1 MDSYGSKIGDRIR
14 VRITGAA
21 KGSSSTGS
29 AGTTSIAER
38 TSGAWTHYVYT
49 NSSSVTETDSGV
61 NVEFDAEITRAPRS
75 SQSIT
80 TEVKELTSSGVPVGC
95 THFIYLGSDCVTP
108 LPDKEP
114 ETPEKPEPPRVPVNA
129 INGVK
134 DAKIRVK
141 FTGRT
146 AGPREENTNATTL
159 VRETDGDRNH
169 LLYLS
174 SLGSTGAA
182 VDAEDIVT
190 VEFDA
195 VITGQFAEEGY
206 GTTKVKQL
214 VSGGNAGYTHY
225 LYLGSDFISLLPEDP
240 AEVQAA
246 AEETISVAE
255 AGAALPEAVGAPE
268 TEIARTVEKGSTVA
282 IDQYDTEIDYSLV
295 AERIEDLELE
305 TETTYTVVRDRNGE
319 ELAQFGDE
327 DDARQYIEDNDYNP
341 ERVIVRESEP
351 ERADVDELEM
361 LGVLNSD
368 CESEFGRAWA
378 NGDVMLL
385 RQDYFDA
392 DWAKGEAADLL
403 NVSTDD
409 LSSWPLDL
417 VDWGEAAD
425 QRLSNEWT
433 EISFDSET
441 YYGRNV

>member
-1 MDSYGSKIGDRIR
+1 MDSYGSNIGDRIR
-14 VRITGAA
+14 VRITGAK
-21 KGSSSTGS
+21 KGSNTGS

-49 NSSSVTETDSGV
+49 DSRSVTKTDSGV

-80 TEVKELTSSGVPVGC
+80 TEVKELIPGAGGRPVGC

-108 LPDKEP
+108 LP
-114 ETPEKPEPPRVPVNA
+114 PRIPVDAKNA
-129 INGVK
+129 VK
-134 DAKIRVK
+134 GAKIRVDL
-141 FTGRT
+141 TGKPTGLRELNINGTT
-146 AGPREENTNATTL
+146 AVQEIGGELWT
-159 VRETDGDRNH
+159 H

-174 SLGSTGAA
+174 TFGSSGAA

-190 VEFDA
+190 AEFDA
-195 VITGQFAEEGY
+195 VITGEYGVNEY
-206 GTTKVKQL
+206 GTTEVKQL
-214 VSGGNAGYTHY
+214 VGGTTPAYTHY
-225 LYLGSDFISLLPEDP
+225 LYLTSGKVSLLPENP

-295 AERIEDLELE
+295 TERIEDLELE

-327 DDARQYIEDNDYNP
+327 DEAREFIDDNDYNP

-351 ERADVDELEM
+351 DPENVEELQKLEELNADCM
-361 LGVLNSD
+361 T
-368 CESEFGRAWA
+368 EFGRSWRD
-378 NGDVMLL
+378 GDVTLL